1 MDTRSHPILRI
12 THMSGTFS
20 VQWNNSLFQPV
31 RALCRIQIPL
41 QVILSGQK
49 RSLLADITL
58 IFIFS
63 SLLFLFQPDLL
74 LDVVS
79 EICVASSNIL
89 ASFTATRD
97 VSIALSRIYSVDIL
111 VVSVLAS
118 VVPFHILMAAIVLSE
133 ILLTVLAYVSVMR
146 FGEIQK

>member
-1 MDTRSHPILRI
+1 MLLPNIVSII
-12 THMSGTFS
+12 YY
-20 VQWNNSLFQPV
+20 
-31 RALCRIQIPL
+31 PL
-41 QVILSGQK
+41 S
-49 RSLLADITL
+49 
-58 IFIFS
+58 
-63 SLLFLFQPDLL
+63 FLDLL

-89 ASFTATRD
+89 ESFTATRD
-97 VSIALSRIYSVDIL
+97 ISIALSRIYSVDIII
-111 VVSVLAS
+111 VSVLAS

>member
-1 MDTRSHPILRI
+1 
-12 THMSGTFS
+12 MS
-20 VQWNNSLFQPV
+20 
-31 RALCRIQIPL
+31 I
-41 QVILSGQK
+41 
-49 RSLLADITL
+49 
-58 IFIFS
+58 IFS
-63 SLLFLFQPDLL
+63 SLLFLFQLDLL

-97 VSIALSRIYSVDIL
+97 VSIALSLIYSVDIL
-111 VVSVLAS
+111 IVSVLAS

-146 FGEIQK
+146 FGEI

>member
-1 MDTRSHPILRI
+1 M
-12 THMSGTFS
+12 M
-20 VQWNNSLFQPV
+20 
-31 RALCRIQIPL
+31 ALTTICAAT
-41 QVILSGQK
+41 K
-49 RSLLADITL
+49 HSLLSI
-58 IFIFS
+58 IYYP
-63 SLLFLFQPDLL
+63 LLFLDLL

-79 EICVASSNIL
+79 ETCVASSNIL

-111 VVSVLAS
+111 IVSVLAS